1 MTTVPIDLSGWDVT
15 RLSGGSEV
23 RMLAIPNGTVLAGS
37 TFLIAN
43 SDEDNSQLAVM
54 PDLVTSEV
62 PLANNQLQVR
72 LYDASFDS
80 DGTLIDTADD
90 GTGAPAAGENPG
102 TLGRKSMV
110 RNNPSDSGSEPSS
123 WHTAD
128 RAFGWDAGA
137 AELGTP
143 GNDNSLPVE
152 LSLFTATFIEAGVLL
167 RWKTKSETNNLGFW
181 IYRGDQRDG
190 TYVRVN
196 PVMVRGAS
204 TSGTPHTYEFADTDV
219 EGTVYYYYV
228 EDVAFDGST
237 AQSPV
242 IRTQG
247 TMTPAGKRLLPWGKI
262 KSNE

>member
-110 RNNPSDSGSEPSS
+110 RNNPPDSGSEPSS

-137 AELGTP
+137 AELVTP
-143 GNDNSLPVE
+143 GHEILCLLNCPSSQQHSSRRVYCFSGKPNPKPTIWDSGSIAAINVMGLMFALIPSW
-152 LSLFTATFIEAGVLL
+152 SAG
-167 RWKTKSETNNLGFW
+167 RAPPEHHTPMNL
-181 IYRGDQRDG
+181 Q
-190 TYVRVN
+190 
-196 PVMVRGAS
+196 
-204 TSGTPHTYEFADTDV
+204 
-219 EGTVYYYYV
+219 
-228 EDVAFDGST
+228 
-237 AQSPV
+237 
-242 IRTQG
+242 IR
-247 TMTPAGKRLLPWGKI
+247 M
-262 KSNE
+262 